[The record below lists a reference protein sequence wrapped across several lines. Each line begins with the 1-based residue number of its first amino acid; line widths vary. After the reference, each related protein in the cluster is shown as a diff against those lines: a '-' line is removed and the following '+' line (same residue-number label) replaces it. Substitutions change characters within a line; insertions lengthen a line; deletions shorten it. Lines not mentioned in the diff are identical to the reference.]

1 MNEGVHPLK
10 KENTPS
16 DRYMAIVTPIA
27 DNLPSAPVAD
37 IMRVFITSTGEHAV
51 VATRP
56 YYTKLINMH
65 SHLMYKQTNNYCKCA
80 R

>member
-1 MNEGVHPLK
+1 MKEGVHPLK
-10 KENTPS
+10 KESRPS

-27 DNLPSAPVAD
+27 DNLPSVPVAD

-51 VATRP
+51 VATKP
-56 YYTKLINMH
+56 YTRLISMH